1 MKILVIED
9 EKRVAEFIK
18 KGLEEQGYF
27 VEIAYDGF
35 LGKKMAVEREYDL
48 IILDI
53 ILPKIDGIEVCREI
67 RKYSKS
73 IPILML
79 TALSTTEDKIT
90 GLDSGADDYLVKP
103 FQFREL
109 VARIRALLR
118 RQTHVETGQT
128 YSIADLILNTETRK
142 VTRSNTEIKL
152 TAREFK
158 LLEFFMQ
165 NKGKVLSRADIGQA
179 VWEISF
185 DPGTNIIDVYV
196 NYLRSKIDKNYEP
209 KLIHTIIGYGYVL
222 KEE

>member
-35 LGKKMAVEREYDL
+35 LGKKMAIDREYDL

-67 RKYSKS
+67 RKYRKS

-142 VTRSNTEIKL
+142 VTRGNTEIKL

-158 LLEFFMQ
+158 LLEFFLQ
-165 NKGKVLSRADIGQA
+165 NQGKVLSRADIGQA

-185 DPGTNIIDVYV
+185 DPGTNVIDVYV
-196 NYLRSKIDKNYEP
+196 NYLRSKIDKNFEP
-209 KLIHTIIGYGYVL
+209 KLIHTIIGFGYVL

>member
-1 MKILVIED
+1 
-9 EKRVAEFIK
+9 
-18 KGLEEQGYF
+18 
-27 VEIAYDGF
+27 
-35 LGKKMAVEREYDL
+35 MAVEREYDL